1 MNKPARAT
9 RRSVLITGCSSGI
22 GFVAAKELAA
32 RGYRV
37 FATAR
42 KSADVD
48 MLRAEGLAALPLDLD
63 NPDSVRNALATVLQK
78 SGGELFAL
86 INNAA
91 FAVPGAVEDLDRDAL
106 RAQFETNVFGTLD
119 LTQRVVPVMR
129 RQGYGRIVMVSS
141 ILGLVAVPWR
151 GAYNASKFALEGFT
165 DTLRL
170 ELQGSGISVSTIN
183 PGAIESR
190 FRKNAVAAAQGRV
203 DLENSRHRDHYA
215 RLKKFAADADG
226 RMPGSAPPTS
236 VVRQIIHALEA
247 SRPNRR
253 YLVTPGARMLYALK
267 RLLPESLL
275 DALLRNI

>member
-1 MNKPARAT
+1 MHTPTRKT

-37 FATAR
+37 FASAR
-42 KSADVD
+42 KPADVD
-48 MLRAEGLAALPLDLD
+48 MLRAEGLMALQLDLD
-63 NPDSVRNALATVLQK
+63 DAVSIERALEMVLEK
-78 SGGELFAL
+78 GGGELFAL

-91 FAVPGAVEDLDRDAL
+91 FAVPGAIEDLDREAL

-119 LTQRVVPVMR
+119 LTRRVVPVMR

-141 ILGLVAVPWR
+141 ILGLVAMPWR

-170 ELQGSGISVSTIN
+170 ELHDSGIFVSTIN

-190 FRKNAVAAAQGRV
+190 FRKNAVAAAEGRV
-203 DLENSRHRDHYA
+203 DLDNSRHRDHYV
-215 RLKKFAADADG
+215 RLKKFAADSEG
-226 RMPGSAPPTS
+226 RMPGSAPAVS
-236 VVRQIIHALEA
+236 VVRPIIHALEA
-247 SRPNRR
+247 KRPRRR
-253 YLVTPGARMLYALK
+253 YLVTPGARVLYLLK
-267 RLLPESLL
+267 RLLPDTLL
-275 DALLRNI
+275 DALLRKI

>member
-1 MNKPARAT
+1 MHSPTRKT

-42 KSADVD
+42 KPADVE
-48 MLRAEGLAALPLDLD
+48 MLRAEGLVALQLDLD
-63 NPDSVRNALATVLQK
+63 DAASIERALEMVLGK
-78 SGGELFAL
+78 GGGELFAL

-91 FAVPGAVEDLDRDAL
+91 FAVPGAIEDLDREAL

-119 LTQRVVPVMR
+119 LTQRVVPIMR

-141 ILGLVAVPWR
+141 ILGLIAMPWR

-170 ELQGSGISVSTIN
+170 ELHDSGIFASTIN

-190 FRKNAVAAAQGRV
+190 FRKNAVAAAEGRI
-203 DLENSRHRDHYA
+203 DLDNSRHRDHYS
-215 RLKKFAADADG
+215 RLKEFAADSEG
-226 RMPGSAPPTS
+226 RMPGSAPAVS
-236 VVRQIIHALEA
+236 VVRPIIHALEA
-247 SRPNRR
+247 NRPRRR
-253 YLVTPGARMLYALK
+253 YLVTPGARVLYLLK
-267 RLLPESLL
+267 RLLPDALL
-275 DALLRNI
+275 DALLRKI

>member
-42 KSADVD
+42 KPADVD
-48 MLRAEGLAALPLDLD
+48 MLRAEGLEALQLDLD
-63 NPDSVRNALATVLQK
+63 DPGSVRDALANVLEET
-78 SGGELFAL
+78 GGELFAL

-91 FAVPGAVEDLDRDAL
+91 FAVPGAVEDLDRDGL

-119 LTQRVVPVMR
+119 LTQRVVPAMR

-170 ELQGSGISVSTIN
+170 ELHGSGIAVSTIN

-190 FRKNAVAAAQGRV
+190 FRKNAVAAAEGRV

-215 RLKKFAADADG
+215 RMKKFAADAEG
-226 RMPGSAPPTS
+226 RMPGSAPPAS
-236 VVRQIIHALEA
+236 VVRPIIHALEA
-247 SRPNRR
+247 HRPRRR
-253 YLVTPGARMLYALK
+253 YMVTSGARILAILK
-267 RLLPESLL
+267 RLLPATVL
-275 DALLRNI
+275 DALLRKI

>member
-1 MNKPARAT
+1 MTKPARAT

-37 FATAR
+37 FAAAR

-48 MLRAEGLAALPLDLD
+48 MLRAEGLTSLQLDLD
-63 NPDSVRNALATVLQK
+63 DPASIERALEIVLEK
-78 SGGELFAL
+78 TGGELFAL

-119 LTQRVVPVMR
+119 LTQRVLPVMR

-151 GAYNASKFALEGFT
+151 GAYNASKFALEGFA

-170 ELQGSGISVSTIN
+170 ELHGSGISVSTVN

-190 FRKNAVAAAQGRV
+190 FRKNAVAAAEGRI
-203 DLENSRHRDHYA
+203 DLDNSRHRDHYT
-215 RLKKFAADADG
+215 RLKKFAADSEG
-226 RMPGSAPPTS
+226 RMPGSAPAAS
-236 VVRQIIHALEA
+236 VVRPIIHALEA
-247 SRPNRR
+247 SRPRRR
-253 YLVTPGARMLYALK
+253 YLVTPGARVLYVLK
-267 RLLPESLL
+267 RLLPETLL
-275 DALLRNI
+275 DALLRKI